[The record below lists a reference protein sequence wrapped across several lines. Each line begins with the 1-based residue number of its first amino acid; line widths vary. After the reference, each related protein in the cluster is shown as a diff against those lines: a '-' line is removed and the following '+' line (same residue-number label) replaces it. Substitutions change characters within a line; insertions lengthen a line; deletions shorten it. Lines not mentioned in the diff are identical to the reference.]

1 MPRTKSITFN
11 GKTQSVMEWAE
22 ELHVAPVTL
31 YKRLQAYPL
40 DTAMTCG
47 KLRNSVGKKPMLITF
62 NGRTQSRSQWCEELG
77 IGLSTFGHRL
87 QKYPLE
93 KVMSFGKRIKPKKE
107 RTRKRITKLITF
119 KGQTHTIT
127 EWANILQVC
136 RVTIYKRLERL
147 PIEEALNRKLIKG
160 ASRG

>member
-1 MPRTKSITFN
+1 MPRTKPITFN
-11 GKTQSVMEWAE
+11 GKTQSVAEWAE

-31 YKRLQAYPL
+31 YKRLQAYSL
-40 DTAMTCG
+40 DVAMTCG

-62 NGRTQSRSQWCEELG
+62 NGKTQSRSQWCEELG

-87 QKYPLE
+87 QKYSLE
-93 KVMSFGKRIKPKKE
+93 EVMSFGKRIKPKKE
-107 RTRKRITKLITF
+107 QQCKRTTKMVTF
-119 KGQTHTIT
+119 KGQTLTIAG
-127 EWANILQVC
+127 WAKKLQVC

-147 PIEEALNRKLIKG
+147 PIEKALNKKLIKG